1 MPICMGLGLEQVQGH
16 VSSLLLT
23 LTALVTAI
31 ADQLAKVACDSSS
44 NGVVTMVADIMNKW
58 VQEAQEKNEK
68 LKDEIHSQSECP
80 EMQEEYRCCHGDWGD
95 SITLAMSEE
104 NREELAQVLN
114 AEIRIRQMMDSTKGS
129 LLKYSHQAL
138 SFECQEMGKKVE
150 AMGTRIQADVDTRLH
165 TLRSFVLRSVVRLW
179 VSDGL
184 MDHHSSGS
192 TGLAE
197 LERQMEANSR
207 LLQEMVFAM
216 KSFHGTLMEQ
226 MEKEAREVRIMHTAG
241 CAFGHKCSAERVK
254 SNCSKRKEI
263 FHFAATE
270 SVDTRNESISSDD
283 EDAANIRVNWGNPY
297 PPLHC
302 RSVRWQS
309 LGDPEETQGTFTSAA
324 PTPVSQRRILMETPD
339 PAICPVAMDIV
350 HSSVAKTCSG
360 DQKCGKGPEG
370 SGDQK
375 CEKGP
380 EGSGDQKCVK
390 GPEGSGDQKCGK
402 GPEIVKGPEGVKQP
416 EGSGDQK
423 CVKGPEG
430 SGDQKCVK
438 GPEGSGDQK
447 CVKHE
452 QLWSSNTRNG
462 TPLVGGAGGRGHGNQ
477 TRVDLPSTH

>member
-1 MPICMGLGLEQVQGH
+1 
-16 VSSLLLT
+16 
-23 LTALVTAI
+23 
-31 ADQLAKVACDSSS
+31 
-44 NGVVTMVADIMNKW
+44 
-58 VQEAQEKNEK
+58 
-68 LKDEIHSQSECP
+68 
-80 EMQEEYRCCHGDWGD
+80 
-95 SITLAMSEE
+95 
-104 NREELAQVLN
+104 
-114 AEIRIRQMMDSTKGS
+114 
-129 LLKYSHQAL
+129 
-138 SFECQEMGKKVE
+138 
-150 AMGTRIQADVDTRLH
+150 
-165 TLRSFVLRSVVRLW
+165 
-179 VSDGL
+179 
-184 MDHHSSGS
+184 
-192 TGLAE
+192 
-197 LERQMEANSR
+197 
-207 LLQEMVFAM
+207 
-216 KSFHGTLMEQ
+216 
-226 MEKEAREVRIMHTAG
+226 MHTAG

-283 EDAANIRVNWGNPY
+283 EDAANIRVNVQRASSQPTSLPSSALGDSLVGKSL

-339 PAICPVAMDIV
+339 PAICPVAMDTV

-438 GPEGSGDQK
+438 
-447 CVKHE
+447 HE